1 MPKKKRDVASRQAA
15 VGKERKHRKLSRA
28 HTPRGRVVPADPA
41 DVTVA
46 DTELAIPPT
55 TPTGAPITPSL
66 DGAREPVTRARVQPF
81 PTNPVAASYQYV
93 IAEIKRIGIL
103 AGAMV
108 IILIILTFI
117 LG

>member
-28 HTPRGRVVPADPA
+28 HASQGRVAPVKPA
-41 DVTVA
+41 DVTAA

-55 TPTGAPITPSL
+55 SPLDAAP
-66 DGAREPVTRARVQPF
+66 EHVTRPRVQPL
-81 PTNPVAASYQYV
+81 PGYPVAASYRYV
-93 IAEIKRIGIL
+93 ISEIRRIGIL

-108 IILIILTFI
+108 VILIILTFI

>member
-1 MPKKKRDVASRQAA
+1 MTKKKRDVASRQAA
-15 VGKERKHRKLSRA
+15 ASQERKHKKQSRA
-28 HTPRGRVVPADPA
+28 HASQGRVAPIKPA
-41 DVTVA
+41 DVTAA

-55 TPTGAPITPSL
+55 SPMDAAT
-66 DGAREPVTRARVQPF
+66 EPVTRPRVQPLT
-81 PTNPVAASYQYV
+81 PYPIAASYRYV
-93 IAEIKRIGIL
+93 IAEIRRIGII